1 MNWKLQLDM
10 DLIELEASIGYGFDR
25 IGYGF
30 DKIGSFSRMPI
41 TDWMFENYFEFI
53 STFFNLILFVLSSF

>member
-41 TDWMFENYFEFI
+41 TD
-53 STFFNLILFVLSSF
+53 